1 MQAPTQQQQYES
13 NIVQILSMQRNQ
25 AQDALVDAQARLAVA
40 SEEIKRLTAKV
51 TELEAAQKNKPA
63 AKKVAR

>member
-13 NIVQILSMQRNQ
+13 TVVQILNMQRNQ

-40 SEEIKRLTAKV
+40 NEEIKRLTAKV
-51 TELEAAQKNKPA
+51 AELEAGQKNKPA

>member
-63 AKKVAR
+63 AKKVAL